1 MSNVV
6 LLLTAMLGSG
16 GITAFVKIFVD
27 ARKGKG
33 SDPAVSAID
42 TTRIDK
48 LTSDNDAL
56 RAENLALLKELAKYA
71 RRNDDTERP

>member
-1 MSNVV
+1 MNNVV

-27 ARKGKG
+27 ARRGEG
-33 SDPAVSAID
+33 SDPMVSAID

-71 RRNDDTERP
+71 RRDDDAERP

>member
-1 MSNVV
+1 
-6 LLLTAMLGSG
+6 MLGSG
-16 GITAFVKIFVD
+16 GITAFIKIFVD

-71 RRNDDTERP
+71 RRNDDPERP

>member
-71 RRNDDTERP
+71 RRNDDAERP

>member
-1 MSNVV
+1 
-6 LLLTAMLGSG
+6 MLGSG

-27 ARKGKG
+27 ARRGKG

-56 RAENLALLKELAKYA
+56 RAENFALLKELAKYA
-71 RRNDDTERP
+71 RRNDDAERSR

>member
-1 MSNVV
+1 
-6 LLLTAMLGSG
+6 MLGSG

-27 ARKGKG
+27 ARNGKG
-33 SDPAVSAID
+33 SDPTVSAID

-56 RAENLALLKELAKYA
+56 RAENLALLKELERYV
-71 RRNDDTERP
+71 RRDNDPERS